1 MKWMI
6 ASDIHG
12 SAFYCEKMLKAF
24 EREQADKLLLLGD
37 ILYHGPRNDLPKGY
51 APKKVIELLNNIKEK
66 ILCVRGNCDAEVDQ
80 MVLEFPIMADY
91 AMIAE
96 GDLNIFVTH
105 GHHFNEK
112 KLPPMF
118 EKTQEGL
125 ILLHGH
131 THVPV
136 CRVHESYTYMNPGSV
151 SIPKENSE
159 HSYMILENGA
169 FWWKTLDGETY
180 LNFKGSKPERGYIRC
195 EMTPASHSKN
205 AGAFLNLEILIQNRR
220 CAMKRTDQYLY
231 LANGRLHRSLFGAIN
246 EKGEVKIVKDNQV
259 LTRMNEKQAKALGN
273 IARKIKELDNQ
284 KSISAV
290 YLYGSVA
297 RGSAHGMS
305 DLDIFIVLNDNDL
318 TPEECRK
325 FRIENSSFND
335 IDIDIHFEN
344 RNIFLKSNSTY
355 HTNIKKEGLELWT
368 A

>member
-1 MKWMI
+1 
-6 ASDIHG
+6 
-12 SAFYCEKMLKAF
+12 
-24 EREQADKLLLLGD
+24 
-37 ILYHGPRNDLPKGY
+37 
-51 APKKVIELLNNIKEK
+51 
-66 ILCVRGNCDAEVDQ
+66 
-80 MVLEFPIMADY
+80 
-91 AMIAE
+91 
-96 GDLNIFVTH
+96 
-105 GHHFNEK
+105 
-112 KLPPMF
+112 
-118 EKTQEGL
+118 
-125 ILLHGH
+125 
-131 THVPV
+131 
-136 CRVHESYTYMNPGSV
+136 
-151 SIPKENSE
+151 
-159 HSYMILENGA
+159 
-169 FWWKTLDGETY
+169 
-180 LNFKGSKPERGYIRC
+180 
-195 EMTPASHSKN
+195 
-205 AGAFLNLEILIQNRR
+205 
-220 CAMKRTDQYLY
+220 MKRTDQYLY

-305 DLDIFIVLNDNDL
+305 DL